1 VRRRRTYSIPCIIF
15 GDLHMAGRQINIMFI
30 LYRYNFPC
38 LCLFFR
44 SGAGKE
50 LNLNT
55 QVSYDLYSQDFA
67 RHAYEIFTQ
76 IRRNTPIFQQPGLDG
91 RTPIWF
97 VSRFADVEAVLKD
110 DRHFTLDYRKVFDA
124 DEIPEMRGSQ
134 TMQMVNNHLLT
145 KDGEDHRRLRS
156 LVTQA
161 FTPRRISSMRPRI
174 QAIADG
180 LLDQV
185 EINGQMDL
193 VDSYAFPLPITVIAE
208 LLGIPA
214 EDRNTFRGWSDI
226 FVRPA
231 LTEEAQAQFMQMAM
245 AFVAYLSNLFRER
258 QKEPKDDL
266 ISALIHAEEAGDRL
280 STEELFSMVILLIVA
295 GHETT
300 VSLIGNAAV
309 AVLTHPETMQRLKE
323 HPEQMPQAV
332 EEFLRYD
339 PPVNRAITR
348 IVAEDLTLGEHS
360 FHRGDLV
367 IVLLGSANRDETQ
380 FSHPDLLDIERDAH
394 SHIAFGRGVHYC
406 LGAPL
411 AKLEGEIALNTLL
424 QRLPGLRLSVDVE
437 QMEFRTVPLFRAYT
451 HIPVEWG

>member
-1 VRRRRTYSIPCIIF
+1 MEPIV
-15 GDLHMAGRQINIMFI
+15 
-30 LYRYNFPC
+30 
-38 LCLFFR
+38 
-44 SGAGKE
+44 
-50 LNLNT
+50 NT
-55 QVSYDLYSQDFA
+55 QVTYDLYSQDYS

-91 RTPIWF
+91 HTPIWF

-124 DEIPEMRGSQ
+124 AQIPEMRGSQ

-161 FTPRRISSMRPRI
+161 FTPRRISAMRPRI
-174 QAIADG
+174 QAIADA

-185 EINGQMDL
+185 EKDGRMDL

-231 LTEEAQAQFMQMAM
+231 LDEEAQAKFMQMAM
-245 AFVAYLSNLFRER
+245 AFVAYLSNLFKER
-258 QKEPKDDL
+258 QKNPKDDL
-266 ISALIHAEEAGDRL
+266 ISALIQAEEAGDRL

-300 VSLIGNAAV
+300 VSLIGTATV
-309 AVLTHPETMQRLKE
+309 GLLTHPETMQRLKE

-332 EEFLRYD
+332 DEFLRFD

-348 IVAEDLTLGEHS
+348 VVAEDVTLGNHS
-360 FHRGDLV
+360 FLRGDLV
-367 IVLLGSANRDETQ
+367 IVLLGSANRDDAQ
-380 FSHPDLLDIERDAH
+380 FSLPDQLDIDRDAH
-394 SHIAFGRGVHYC
+394 NHIAFGRGVHYC

-411 AKLEGEIALNTLL
+411 ARLEGEIAFNTLL
-424 QRLPGLRLSVDVE
+424 QRLPGLRLAVPVE
-437 QMEFRTVPLFRAYT
+437 QLEYRTVPLFKAYT
-451 HIPVEWG
+451 HIPVAWG